1 MEDRARKAGEGGGRH
16 AERGQRGESKVEV
29 KPPNRGAGDGPTP
42 TKEGRER

>member
-16 AERGQRGESKVEV
+16 SDRQRGESKVEV
-29 KPPNRGAGDGPTP
+29 KPPNRGAGDGPTS